1 MFIRTRKYICI
12 YVSFEQ
18 RKELLLKSQQFRGR
32 KRSKAP
38 DLDDIDEVETSVV
51 DLPSHTVTVSDISEI
66 DLAGHSGLRLG
77 INKVPH
83 TAYRAQAGH

>member
-1 MFIRTRKYICI
+1 MYLL
-12 YVSFEQ
+12 SFEQ

-83 TAYRAQAGH
+83 TAFL